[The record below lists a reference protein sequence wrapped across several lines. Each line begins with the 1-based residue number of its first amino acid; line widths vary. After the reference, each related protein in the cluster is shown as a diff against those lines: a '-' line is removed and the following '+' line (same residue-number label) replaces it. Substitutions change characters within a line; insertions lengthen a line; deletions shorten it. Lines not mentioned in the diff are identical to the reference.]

1 MSAVNQWR
9 LKRRAKTRGK
19 QERAAEAMAFSF
31 VRRQAAALLCSVAL
45 MAGLPGTGM
54 AQDLFAP
61 RMIVNDRVITGF
73 EVMQRAMFLQV
84 LRAPGNP
91 EDEALKGLIED
102 RLRQTESERLGLTL
116 TDEEVLRGMTE
127 FAARANLDAEGLI
140 AELAKVGISAET
152 FRDFVSAGLL
162 WRKAVRA
169 RYLGQVPVSEND
181 IDRALEASARP
192 RALRVLVSELVIPAA
207 EDEVEAALALAN
219 RLSDEITSEG
229 AFASAARQYSAAPT
243 AGNGGRLDW
252 VPLGNLPAAIGQA
265 VLALGPG
272 EVSDPVVVPGAVVL
286 FQLRDVA
293 KDEAAE
299 PIAVTVEWAEF
310 LVPDVAE
317 DIARLRADV
326 DNCMDLYGQANG
338 LPEDRLTVTTQP
350 AGDVPGDVG
359 LELAQLDPG
368 ESSVALTRGGFRRFL
383 MLCGREETQEKPATR
398 DEIRERVVNQKLEG
412 MAEGYLEELRS
423 AAIIREP

>member
-1 MSAVNQWR
+1 MTGWWR
-9 LKRRAKTRGK
+9 NRRAETRGK

-31 VRRQAAALLCSVAL
+31 VKRQAAVLLCSVAL
-45 MAGLPGTGM
+45 MAGHPGLGV

-61 RMIVNDRVITGF
+61 RMTVNNRVITGY
-73 EVMQRAMFLQV
+73 EVEQRAMFLQV
-84 LRAPGNP
+84 LQAPGNP

-102 RLRQTESERLGLTL
+102 RLRQSEADRLGLTL
-116 TDEEVLRGMTE
+116 TDEEVLQGMNE
-127 FAARANLDAEGLI
+127 FASRANLTGEGLV
-140 AELAKVGISAET
+140 AELAKVGIAAET

-162 WRKAVRA
+162 WRKAVRGKF
-169 RYLGQVPVSEND
+169 LGQVPVSEND
-181 IDRALEASARP
+181 VDMALEAMTRP
-192 RALRVLVSELVIPAA
+192 RALRVLVSELVIPAPEG
-207 EDEVEAALALAN
+207 EDEGALALAS
-219 RLSDEITSEG
+219 RLSDEISSEG

-243 AGNGGRLDW
+243 ADNGGRLDW
-252 VPLGNLPAAIGQA
+252 VPLANLPAAIGSA

-293 KDEAAE
+293 RDESAE

-310 LVPDVAE
+310 LVPDDAAE
-317 DIARLRADV
+317 IARIRAEA

-338 LPEDRLTVTTQP
+338 LPENRLTVTTQP
-350 AGDVPGDVG
+350 AGEVPGDVG

-368 ESSVALTRGGFRRFL
+368 ESSIALTRGGFRRLL
-383 MLCGREETQEKPATR
+383 MLCGREVTQAEPIDRTAV
-398 DEIRERVVNQKLEG
+398 REQVINQKLEG
-412 MAEGYLEELRS
+412 MAEGYLEELRA